1 MFGFHSNIQGPIAR
15 YFDFNINTQPVITIW
30 DGGLHNTLDL
40 SGWSAPATI
49 SLNPGT
55 FSSANG
61 LVNNIA
67 IAWNTVIETAIGGSG
82 NDTIYGNA
90 YDNVLRGGPGNDA
103 LFGGRG
109 NDTLNGGPGN
119 DAVTGGSG
127 ADHFALGAPSD
138 GVDTFLDF
146 TRVQSDLITLDQ
158 RGFSLIGG
166 GSLAAAG
173 VNFVYGFMPHLG
185 FDVPLPPSGP
195 SLIDDRN
202 DLYWDADGTGAIAAV
217 LLAHVPGGGAPAAT
231 APAPSAAPAVAG
243 VGAAPAGAATG
254 ADAMWTDPSTGA
266 IDPWTFTQLTQQD
279 FLVV

>member
-1 MFGFHSNIQGPIAR
+1 
-15 YFDFNINTQPVITIW
+15 
-30 DGGLHNTLDL
+30 LHNTLDL

-119 DAVTGGSG
+119 DAVTGGPG

-146 TRVQSDLITLDQ
+146 TRVQGDLITLDQ

-173 VNFVYGFMPHLG
+173 VNFVYGFTPHLG

-195 SLIDDRN
+195 TLIDDRN
-202 DLYWDADGTGAIAAV
+202 DLFWDADGTGAIAAV
-217 LLAHVPGGGAPAAT
+217 LLAHVPGGGAPAAA
-231 APAPSAAPAVAG
+231 APHAPSAAPAVAG
-243 VGAAPAGAATG
+243 VGAAPAAAATG